1 MSSGKK
7 LSLKAGDLISTGG
20 VIGLVLGP
28 GYVSPIIR
36 GVETMKVWWS
46 DENEPTEIDTIA
58 NTVKMTNPGIDPDS
72 VGLVVQQGIDLPC
85 RQGEEYASC
94 WVQWAGRSDWDEM
107 FIQDMK
113 IC

>member
-58 NTVKMTNPGIDPDS
+58 YEKGWGLLVSS
-72 VGLVVQQGIDLPC
+72 VSVPMV
-85 RQGEEYASC
+85 
-94 WVQWAGRSDWDEM
+94 
-107 FIQDMK
+107 
-113 IC
+113 

>member
-7 LSLKAGDLISTGG
+7 HSLKAGDLVAMVEDRSQ
-20 VIGLVLGP
+20 VALVLAPGWYGCNDEIETWTVLWLGP

-58 NTVKMTNPGIDPDS
+58 YEKGWVLLVSS
-72 VGLVVQQGIDLPC
+72 VSVPMV
-85 RQGEEYASC
+85 
-94 WVQWAGRSDWDEM
+94 
-107 FIQDMK
+107 
-113 IC
+113 

>member
-28 GYVSPIIR
+28 GYASPIIR

-58 NTVKMTNPGIDPDS
+58 YEKGWVLLVSS
-72 VGLVVQQGIDLPC
+72 VSVPMV
-85 RQGEEYASC
+85 
-94 WVQWAGRSDWDEM
+94 
-107 FIQDMK
+107 
-113 IC
+113 